1 MIQLSQN
8 ETRLLNILESHG
20 YRIDRESIQRGHW
33 SDHPEVVW
41 MGTAREYE
49 LSFEGERPGFGKND
63 PPMKFS
69 ACLVLSCIRE
79 LFNWTKFAEMT
90 DYPEMVREGDWSGVR
105 DTSWEKLWRI
115 FNEAV
120 LSVYC

>member
-41 MGTAREYE
+41 MGTAREFE
-49 LSFEGERPGFGKND
+49 LSFEGERPGFGKSA

-69 ACLVLSCIRE
+69 AFVL
-79 LFNWTKFAEMT
+79 
-90 DYPEMVREGDWSGVR
+90 YPRVVQLDEVCGD
-105 DTSWEKLWRI
+105 D
-115 FNEAV
+115 
-120 LSVYC
+120 

>member
-1 MIQLSQN
+1 MITLTER
-8 ETRLLNILESHG
+8 ETKLINLLDSHV
-20 YRIDRESIQRGHW
+20 RINRETIKRGRHE
-33 SDHPEVVW
+33 DGVW
-41 MGTAREYE
+41 VSSEKEFE
-49 LSFEGERPGFGKND
+49 LSFEGERPGFGKSD

-79 LFNWTKFAEMT
+79 LFNWTKFADMT

-105 DTSWEKLWRI
+105 DTSWDKLWRI
-115 FNEAV
+115 FNETV